1 MRKFALLTTA
11 AMFAAT
17 AAIAHT
23 PDRPTQLSIYAS
35 TANEAEITQNLQ
47 SLGYTDLQNVRLSGD
62 VYTADAMWNGTPVR
76 IRINAEIGR
85 ISNTLSPDLEVVSA
99 TGDVSKDEMKAALE
113 DIGYRN
119 VRDMIKAGQ
128 VFRTTAERGGREYK
142 LRIDASTG
150 EVTTGSDRGAP
161 SIGNAE
167 KQSDQQ
173 VIDNLA
179 SQGFTNGHDVNREG
193 NIISVKATH
202 AGKPVDLNIEADSG
216 IIVVVD

>member
-1 MRKFALLTTA
+1 MKKIALLTTA

-62 VYTADAMWNGTPVR
+62 VYTAEAMWNGTPVR

-142 LRIDASTG
+142 LRIDAS
-150 EVTTGSDRGAP
+150 
-161 SIGNAE
+161 IGNAE
-167 KQSDQQ
+167 NQSDQQ

-179 SQGFTNGHDVNREG
+179 AQGFTNGHDVNREG

>member
-1 MRKFALLTTA
+1 MKKIALLTTA

-150 EVTTGSDRGAP
+150 EVTT
-161 SIGNAE
+161 IGNAE
-167 KQSDQQ
+167 NQSDQQ

-179 SQGFTNGHDVNREG
+179 AQGFTNGHDVNREG